1 MTREKSDL
9 MYHNKKE
16 HIPPGGLPSGLYILS
31 FQFHD
36 MRLKELKYQ
45 FGSFKNVQKTKK
57 VEVFERSSSKTVSGS
72 KKLLIN
78 GIYIQKFLI
87 CMSIHFSRL

>member
-36 MRLKELKYQ
+36 MRLRELKYQ
-45 FGSFKNVQKTKK
+45 FGRFKNVQKTKK
-57 VEVFERSSSKTVSGS
+57 LRCLKDPVQKLFQDSKS
-72 KKLLIN
+72 
-78 GIYIQKFLI
+78 
-87 CMSIHFSRL
+87 C